1 MVATADIPGL
11 RFAVAPAIAPQPLR
25 SDVAGF
31 IGPVARGPI
40 GVPVRVVG
48 WREFLRVFG
57 PLVAAADT
65 PYAIRGYFANE
76 GEIAHVVRVAG
87 DAIAAAAAVWT
98 IGATLPPTSGFLVQQ
113 YAVTATSP
121 GAWANHAEVE
131 VIYRLDGLSG
141 APELD
146 LVVRVPDEP
155 VEQFTGVP
163 PARITE
169 LGSRFVT
176 FTPIGTILPTGT
188 IPGPR
193 RAAFSIELVGG
204 LDAPPVAA
212 DYQAANLE
220 LGDVPEVALVVLP
233 DLHRDLASPA
243 DRLDVLGAVMRTA
256 ADAHDR
262 LVVIDVPADSEDPR
276 AAVTWLADLR
286 AFTAPDTWRAAACY
300 HPRVWVPDP
309 LGGVAAPQRA
319 IGCAGPVAGAI
330 SRLDRERGA
339 HHTPAN
345 APLLEAVDVT
355 HTFAD
360 AELALLGASGIDPLI
375 CWCGRGLQI
384 WGDRTVELADPSA
397 RFVAHRRLVHR
408 LVRAIRR
415 VAEPLVFDGNT
426 PVLWFAL
433 TRAITTVLLEAFRAG
448 ALAGD
453 RPEQAFSVQCD
464 ATTNP
469 PSEID
474 EGRCVCLIGL
484 APAVPMELITLRI
497 AVAADGHIEVT

>member
-1 MVATADIPGL
+1 MVATADIAGL

-31 IGPVARGPI
+31 IGPTARGPI
-40 GVPVRVVG
+40 GVPIRIVG
-48 WREFLRVFG
+48 WREYLRVFG
-57 PLVAAADT
+57 PLVASADT
-65 PYAIRGYFANE
+65 PYAVRGYFANG
-76 GEIAHVVRVAG
+76 GEIAHVVRIGGETVALAG
-87 DAIAAAAAVWT
+87 AVWT
-98 IGATLPPTSGFLVQQ
+98 IGASLPPTSGFPSQQ

-131 VIYRLDGLSG
+131 LTYRLDGLSG
-141 APELD
+141 GPELD
-146 LVVRVPDEP
+146 IIVRVPDEP
-155 VEQFTGVP
+155 VEQFTGVT
-163 PARITE
+163 PALITE

-176 FTPIGTILPTGT
+176 FVPIGATPPTGT
-188 IPGPR
+188 SPGPR
-193 RAAFSIELVGG
+193 RAVFSVELLNGV
-204 LDAPPVAA
+204 DAPPAAA
-212 DYQAANLE
+212 DYQDANLR
-220 LGDVPEVALVVLP
+220 LGDVPEVALVVAP
-233 DLHRDLASPA
+233 DLYRDLASVA
-243 DRLDVLGAVMRTA
+243 DQLDVLSALLRTA

-262 LVVIDVPADSEDPR
+262 LVVVDVPAASEDPR
-276 AAVTWLADLR
+276 AAATWLADLR

-319 IGCAGPVAGAI
+319 IGCAGLVTGAI

-355 HTFAD
+355 RTFGD
-360 AELALLGASGIDPLI
+360 AELALLGATGIDPLI
-375 CWCGRGLQI
+375 CWCGHGLQI

-448 ALAGD
+448 ALAGQ

-464 ATTNP
+464 AITNP

-474 EGRCVCLIGL
+474 GGRCVCLIGL